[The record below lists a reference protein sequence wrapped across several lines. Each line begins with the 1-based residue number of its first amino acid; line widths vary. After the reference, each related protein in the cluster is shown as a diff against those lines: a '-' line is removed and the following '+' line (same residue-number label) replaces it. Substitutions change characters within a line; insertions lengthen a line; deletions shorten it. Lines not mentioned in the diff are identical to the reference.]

1 MNRLTVLY
9 DGTCALCLRCREFL
23 ANSRSFVPLE
33 LLACQSADARERFG
47 AVPWLGEE
55 LVVVSDEGDVWVG
68 PAAFLVAM
76 WALSDYRE
84 WSYRL
89 SGPALAPLA
98 ERFFVAISSQ
108 RRRVSTFLGKPRC
121 EDDGV
126 CRLPHDTNDLD
137 ASHAPRHA
145 YR

>member
-1 MNRLTVLY
+1 MKRLTVLY
-9 DGTCALCLRCREFL
+9 DGTCALCVRCRDFL
-23 ANSRSFVPLE
+23 ATARTLVPLE
-33 LLACQSADARERFG
+33 LLSCQSHEARMRDG

-55 LVVVSDEGDVWVG
+55 LVVVSDDGDVWAG
-68 PAAFLVAM
+68 PAAFLVSL
-76 WALSDYRE
+76 WALADYRE

-108 RRRVSTFLGKPRC
+108 RRRIATLFAKPRC
-121 EDDGV
+121 EDGDV
-126 CRLPHDTNDLD
+126 CRIPHLD
-137 ASHAPRHA
+137 HEAHSPRVP

>member
-1 MNRLTVLY
+1 MNRLTVVY
-9 DGTCALCLRCREFL
+9 DGACALCVRCRDFL
-23 ANSRSFVPLE
+23 ATSRSLVPLE
-33 LLACQSADARERFG
+33 LLSCQSREARERFG

-55 LVVVSDEGDVWVG
+55 LVVVSDEGDVWIG

-76 WALSDYRE
+76 WALADYRE

-108 RRRVSTFLGKPRC
+108 RRQIASFMKKPRC
-121 EDDGV
+121 EDGDV
-126 CRLPHDTNDLD
+126 CTIAHSDHDD
-137 ASHAPRHA
+137 AHAPRAA

>member
-9 DGTCALCLRCREFL
+9 DGTCALCLRCRDFL
-23 ANSRSFVPLE
+23 AGSRSLVPLE
-33 LLACQSADARERFG
+33 LLSCQSREARERFG

-55 LVVVSDEGDVWVG
+55 LVVVSDEGDVWAG

-76 WALSDYRE
+76 WSLVEYRE

-98 ERFFVAISSQ
+98 ERFFVALSSQ
-108 RRRVSTFLGKPRC
+108 RRRIAALMQKPRC
-121 EDDGV
+121 EDGV
-126 CRLPHDTNDLD
+126 CRIPHTDDTD
-137 ASHAPRHA
+137 ASHAPRRA